1 VQRLKKDGHTTQQK
15 IEPNAFQHIHVY
27 VLFLSH
33 HLPDALLR
41 HRFASL
47 CRKDPD
53 KLSSSAAAG
62 RNENARDIIR
72 VKNNR

>member
-1 VQRLKKDGHTTQQK
+1 
-15 IEPNAFQHIHVY
+15 
-27 VLFLSH
+27 
-33 HLPDALLR
+33 LPDALLR